1 MDSELKE
8 SRLLYKSPYLELYE
22 DILKIQRGKKDR
34 NQESLLANNNNNNSV
49 KIFQRIRTTHD
60 NAAIIPIF
68 PDGSFLMVEIYRYG
82 IDKVLLEF
90 PGGTIEESEEPIKT
104 ARKELLEETGY
115 DSKILEYKGWF
126 YTWPSKMNQKTH
138 VFLAKGLEKTKEQN
152 LEETEEI
159 KVKRISKHELF
170 ARLKSQE
177 IKTAGAISAFFYGY
191 ILDTM

>member
-1 MDSELKE
+1 M
-8 SRLLYKSPYLELYE
+8 
-22 DILKIQRGKKDR
+22 ILKYLSTKD
-34 NQESLLANNNNNNSV
+34 
-49 KIFQRIRTTHD
+49 
-60 NAAIIPIF
+60 
-68 PDGSFLMVEIYRYG
+68 G
-82 IDKVLLEF
+82 
-90 PGGTIEESEEPIKT
+90 
-104 ARKELLEETGY
+104 
-115 DSKILEYKGWF
+115 F